1 VLTGTF
7 SIDGTGNDGAN
18 FITGNSGNNK
28 IDGGAGAD
36 TMKGGGGDDTYTVDN
51 KGDKV
56 DETGGSGAHDTVIFQ
71 LTDPADQKA
80 AQNLISGIENYDFSK
95 FTVEVHFAGDA
106 AANAITGAVLDDLL
120 AGNGGNDTLD
130 GGVGKDTMVGG
141 LGNDTYFIDTLAD
154 QFVEA
159 KGGGTDTIV
168 SLLKDFTLPEPD
180 PVATINVNVE
190 NLTLGDTDDANGT
203 GNSGANLLLGNA
215 FDNYLKGMGGNDT
228 MFAGSGD
235 DTLEGGDGNDSLEGG
250 FGADTYILETK
261 GDRVIE
267 AFGTGIDTV
276 IAPFDYT
283 LGANMDNLT
292 LTGTAKNGFGNTLVN
307 TIIGNDLDNLLDGK
321 GGIDHYEGGKGNDTY
336 ILRSVNETVTENPG
350 EGIDTVKNSWNEY
363 HLTNNVENLTFTG
376 LKDSFGTGNA
386 SDNYFTG
393 NAGSDTL
400 QTSGGNDTLDGG
412 AGADSLIGGTDNDTY
427 IIDNVKDV
435 IQELGGGG
443 IDTIQAKISI
453 DLANYKSFGLDVIE
467 HVHLTGATAL
477 NATGNTLA
485 NDLIGNTGVNKLIGN
500 GGDDTLD
507 GGAGGDSMAG
517 GAGNDTYSVDNMA
530 DKVDETGGT
539 GTDTVLSSITF
550 NLTANGTTVKGDFE
564 NLTLT
569 GTGAIN
575 GTGNAFNNAIHGNDA
590 VNKLDGGGGDDTI
603 TGHGGNDLIDVVNG
617 NDTVRFTSV
626 LDGHDVISNFDGDA
640 AGGGQDTVDLDALFD
655 SLGFAAPD
663 RGALVTVT
671 PGGGAGTFDVNV
683 DVSALHDGSQIITVA
698 TLNTTDAITVGQDV
712 LVGT

>member
-1 VLTGTF
+1 MPPPTPSRRV
-7 SIDGTGNDGAN
+7 NDD
-18 FITGNSGNNK
+18 S
-28 IDGGAGAD
+28 
-36 TMKGGGGDDTYTVDN
+36 
-51 KGDKV
+51 
-56 DETGGSGAHDTVIFQ
+56 
-71 LTDPADQKA
+71 
-80 AQNLISGIENYDFSK
+80 
-95 FTVEVHFAGDA
+95 
-106 AANAITGAVLDDLL
+106 L

-261 GDRVIE
+261 G
-267 AFGTGIDTV
+267 TGSSRRSARHRYGHRAV
-276 IAPFDYT
+276 RLHARRQHGQFDAHRHRQER
-283 LGANMDNLT
+283 LRQHARQHL
-292 LTGTAKNGFGNTLVN
+292 
-307 TIIGNDLDNLLDGK
+307 IGNDLDNLLDGK

-376 LKDSFGTGNA
+376 LKDTSA
-386 SDNYFTG
+386 PAMHRQLLHR

-435 IQELGGGG
+435 IR
-443 IDTIQAKISI
+443 
-453 DLANYKSFGLDVIE
+453 
-467 HVHLTGATAL
+467 
-477 NATGNTLA
+477 
-485 NDLIGNTGVNKLIGN
+485 
-500 GGDDTLD
+500 
-507 GGAGGDSMAG
+507 
-517 GAGNDTYSVDNMA
+517 
-530 DKVDETGGT
+530 
-539 GTDTVLSSITF
+539 SSAAAASTRSRQRSRS
-550 NLTANGTTVKGDFE
+550 TSPTTRASGW
-564 NLTLT
+564 
-569 GTGAIN
+569 
-575 GTGNAFNNAIHGNDA
+575 
-590 VNKLDGGGGDDTI
+590 
-603 TGHGGNDLIDVVNG
+603 
-617 NDTVRFTSV
+617 TSSSTC
-626 LDGHDVISNFDGDA
+626 I
-640 AGGGQDTVDLDALFD
+640 
-655 SLGFAAPD
+655 
-663 RGALVTVT
+663 
-671 PGGGAGTFDVNV
+671 
-683 DVSALHDGSQIITVA
+683 
-698 TLNTTDAITVGQDV
+698 
-712 LVGT
+712 